1 MSDVADTP
9 CAVLVGE
16 ASPVGGITIAQTRPA
31 PAAEA
36 LLADGRVVQLRML
49 RPEDYEAVRAL
60 HARASDDSVRLRF
73 FSLRRDLALTY
84 AEHLA
89 GATNHHLAMVA
100 VAGQTVIGV
109 ASAELNPADA
119 ECAEVAVLV
128 DDARQHTGIATLL
141 LEHLAAQARR
151 HGIRRFVAEVLE
163 DNVGMLDVLR
173 RAGFRLSTEH
183 ECGVVEVTVDLEL
196 SGSLRRAVATRERA
210 AEVASLRRVLAPRSV
225 LVVGASRY
233 RVGASRYGGVGRAVL
248 DNLLAGGYSGR
259 LAVVNSHAR
268 PVGTIA
274 GVAAYRRVAE
284 VPFAADLA
292 VLAIPAAAVPEVVE
306 ECGQAGVAA
315 VVVLSS
321 GFAEASGVGADIE
334 RELVARAHR
343 YGMRLVGPNCFGVL
357 NTDPAVRLDATFGTA
372 RPLPGRIALASQ
384 SGALGISVLHAAA
397 QRGLGISAFVSLGN
411 KADVSGNDL
420 LLAWADDPRTA
431 VIALYL
437 ESIGNPRRFRRI
449 AREVSRTRPV
459 VVLRSGRSAP
469 GARAGRSHTAAAAA
483 PDAVLGALLADS
495 GVIGVDSTAELL
507 DVAALLECQPVPTGT
522 RIAVLGNAGGP
533 GALAADHAVAAGATV
548 PALSSETVAA
558 VRAAAPGAAAAG
570 NPIDLGAAAPPRAYA
585 ETLRALRNSGEVDAV
600 VVLHA
605 STRAVDHAQVL
616 SAVGS
621 AAQRT
626 GLPAAGALLGAD
638 PPTGTSVPWYEFG
651 EQAVHALVRA
661 GRLGRWRTATAGDD
675 PTPLPFDPE
684 PVQELLATAARCAQ
698 GWLEPAAA
706 VRLLDLAGITHCP
719 SEVVTGSAAAVA
731 AARELGFPTVVKSAA
746 PGLVHKTDVGAVAVG
761 LADEGAVQVAAEQII
776 AATGSPALLVQP
788 MVPAHLE
795 LAAGVVRA
803 EGGLGLVMVA
813 AGGVHQA
820 VLDDRVL
827 RTVPLGRQVP
837 DQMLAQL
844 RCAPLL
850 AGHRGSP
857 PLDTAAVAEVLA
869 RLGALVE
876 HCPQI
881 AELDLNPLRVST
893 HGAVAVDTAIR
904 CGPPPA
910 DRTDPVADEA
920 TRAL

>member
-1 MSDVADTP
+1 M
-9 CAVLVGE
+9 
-16 ASPVGGITIAQTRPA
+16 TIAWARPA

-36 LLADGRVVQLRML
+36 LLADGRVVRLRTL
-49 RPEDYEAVRAL
+49 RPEDRDAVQAL
-60 HARASDDSVRLRF
+60 HARACDESVRLRF
-73 FSLRRDLALTY
+73 FSVRRDLAGTY

-89 GATNHHLAMVA
+89 TAADHHLAMVA
-100 VAGQTVIGV
+100 VAGETVIGV
-109 ASAELNPADA
+109 ASAEPNPTDT

-128 DDARQHTGIATLL
+128 DDARQHTGIGTLL

-163 DNVGMLDVLR
+163 ENMGMLDVLR
-173 RAGFRLSTEH
+173 HAGFRLTTQH
-183 ECGVVEVTVDLEL
+183 EAGVAEVTVDLEP
-196 SGSLRRAVATRERA
+196 GGALRRAVAQRERA

-225 LVVGASRY
+225 VV
-233 RVGASRYGGVGRAVL
+233 VGASRYGGVGHAVV
-248 DNLLAGGYSGR
+248 DNLLAGGYLGR

-268 PVGTIA
+268 PGSTIA
-274 GVAAYRRVAE
+274 GVPAHRRVAE

-292 VLAIPAAAVPEVVE
+292 VLAIPAAAVPAVVE
-306 ECGQAGVAA
+306 ECGRAGVAA
-315 VVVLSS
+315 AVVLTS
-321 GFAEASGVGADIE
+321 GFAETGVAGAVIE
-334 RELVARAHR
+334 RELVATAHR

-357 NTDPAVRLDATFGTA
+357 NTDPAVRLDATFGTVH
-372 RPLPGRIALASQ
+372 PLPGRIALASQ
-384 SGALGISVLHAAA
+384 SGALGISVLHAASR
-397 QRGLGISAFVSLGN
+397 RGLGISAFVSLGN

-449 AREVSRTRPV
+449 AREVSRIRPV
-459 VVLRSGRSAP
+459 VMLRSGRSAP

-483 PDAVLGALLADS
+483 PNAVLDALLADS

-507 DVAALLECQPVPTGT
+507 DVAALLESQPVPTGT

-533 GALAADHAVAAGATV
+533 GALVADHAVAAGATV
-548 PALSSETVAA
+548 PALSPETVVA

-570 NPIDLGAAAPPRAYA
+570 NPIDLGAAAPAQAYA
-585 ETLRALRNSGEVDAV
+585 ATLRALGVSGEVDAV

-605 STRAVDHAQVL
+605 RTRAVDPADVL

-626 GLPAAGALLGAD
+626 GLPVAGAVLGAD
-638 PPTGTSVPWYEFG
+638 PPPDRPVPWYEFG
-651 EQAVHALVRA
+651 EQAVRALVRA
-661 GRLGRWRTATAGDD
+661 GQLGSWRAATAGDD
-675 PTPLPFDPE
+675 RGLSPFDTG
-684 PVQELLATAARCAQ
+684 PVQELLATAAHCAQ
-698 GWLEPAAA
+698 GWLAPAAV
-706 VRLLDLAGITHCP
+706 VRLLDLAGIPHCP
-719 SEVVTGSAAAVA
+719 SRVVAGSNAAIA
-731 AARELGFPTVVKSAA
+731 AARELGFPAVVKSAA
-746 PGLVHKTDVGAVAVG
+746 PGLVHKTDVGGVAVC
-761 LADEGAVQVAAEQII
+761 LADEAAVRAAAERII
-776 AATGSPALLVQP
+776 EATGCPALLVQP
-788 MVPAHLE
+788 MVAAHLE

-837 DQMLAQL
+837 DQMLAEL

-857 PLDTAAVAEVLA
+857 PLATAAVADVLT
-869 RLGALVE
+869 RLGALAE

-881 AELDLNPLRVST
+881 AELDLNPLRVGT
-893 HGAVAVDTAIR
+893 GGVVAVDAAVR
-904 CGPPPA
+904 CGQPPA
-910 DRTDPVADEA
+910 DWIDPVADEA
-920 TRAL
+920 ARAL